1 MMRQLSLF
9 AHLLGFVMWL
19 GGALGAM
26 AVGMAARREAPGAI
40 GTAVRLQGAIYR
52 RLVLPGSLVTVI
64 SGLILTMTLYSGAGA
79 MAAMS
84 PWVAAMQG
92 FGLLA
97 AIVTLTAVIPSSA
110 RLTRLD
116 PADPQFAALRRRQ
129 IRFGMASS
137 SLGMLALIASALIR

>member
-1 MMRQLSLF
+1 MMRQLWVF
-9 AHLLGFVMWL
+9 GHLLGFVMWL

-26 AVGMAARREAPGAI
+26 AVGIAARREPPGAI

-52 RLVLPGSLVTVI
+52 RLVLPGSLLTVI
-64 SGLILTMTLYSGAGA
+64 SGLILTMTLYSAAGA

-97 AIVTLTAVIPSSA
+97 AIVTLTAVIPASA

-116 PADPQFAALRRRQ
+116 PADPQFAAFRRRQ
-129 IRFGMASS
+129 IRFGMVSS
-137 SLGMLALIASALIR
+137 TLGLLALISGALIR